1 MKKINYENI
10 LNLYEYEK
18 ARPEK
23 VKELLGIKKKRSIF
37 AGDIFHLFFENTF
50 SVWFQIQEMIRA
62 ERMVKDEDINFEI
75 EVYNDLIPEQN
86 QLSAT
91 FFIEIPDENER
102 KHKLKELVGIH
113 DGIFISFKDQKIK
126 AKANEQSDMDYKFG
140 KAATIHFIKFDFD
153 NHQKEL
159 FKNEKAFIEI
169 NHKDLN
175 IKQEIPQEVKE
186 ELVKDL
192 YSE

>member
-91 FFIEIPDENER
+91 FFIEISDENER

-153 NHQKEL
+153 NYQKEL

-169 NHKDLN
+169 NHKDIN

>member
-91 FFIEIPDENER
+91 LFIEIPDENER
-102 KHKLKELVGIH
+102 KRKLKELVGIH

-169 NHKDLN
+169 NHKDIN

>member
-62 ERMVKDEDINFEI
+62 ERMVKDEDITFEI

-91 FFIEIPDENER
+91 FFIEISDENER

-153 NHQKEL
+153 NYQKEL

-169 NHKDLN
+169 NHKDIN

>member
-91 FFIEIPDENER
+91 FFIEISDENER

-175 IKQEIPQEVKE
+175 IKQETPQEVKE

>member
-1 MKKINYENI
+1 MRKVAFEDI

-18 ARPEK
+18 VRPEK

-37 AGDIFHLFFENTF
+37 VGDIFHLFFENTF

-62 ERMVKDEDINFEI
+62 ERMVKDEDILFEI
-75 EVYNDLIPEQN
+75 EIYNDLIPEQN

-91 FFIEIPDENER
+91 FFIEIPDNEER
-102 KHKLKELVGIH
+102 KRKLKELVGIH
-113 DGIFISFKDQKIK
+113 DGIFITFKDQKIK

-153 NHQKEL
+153 NAQKEL

-169 NHKDLN
+169 NHKDINL
-175 IKQEIPQEVKE
+175 KQEIPEEVKE

-192 YSE
+192 YAD

>member
-153 NHQKEL
+153 NYQKEL

-169 NHKDLN
+169 NHKDIN